1 MKKLIPFLIVISVL
15 VLSTAEKTFPQ
26 EESSLSINNTQYMG
40 NNTADPNDL
49 SGLPEARIITPEE
62 INLMTEVKRVK
73 QADDPSQLNR
83 LLDLESQLEALNPN
97 SVSKPSEY
105 YGGVVGKPFEGGNTF
120 SPEEIG
126 NVEIYN
132 SGSSQIS
139 AIATA
144 TEQRGTTAGRIW
156 TALAWRTT
164 ADHDTIRI
172 YYSDDGGVNWT
183 WYGWGHLGG
192 TDRLNRD
199 DMDMEII
206 ENDTGEKYIW
216 IVYGYRNNAGTGEW
230 RTGGL
235 IFQTPTFT
243 GGFFALSWPGVD
255 PGERYYGLRITSDN
269 ELYLN
274 SPFVYMVASFD
285 SVNGAIHDNSQK
297 TVRCTSPYTTT
308 PTFSYKTDRF
318 FYHTG
323 GASETLHSDIAYFQ
337 HNGADSIIVSY
348 SNVPTNTRIFFAK
361 SNITNGPG
369 GNGSGGIGGTNPTLH
384 KQYGRLASNGNDN
397 GRIVCVFREN
407 DSPWKIRYFR
417 TTNWGNFKSMING
430 GPLANTPSTSFQ
442 PDIVGVRGATTSYI
456 SFNVNSSPDSV
467 HFIKVA
473 LGYTKLSERMNSV
486 TSVSGVQGPKPGF
499 RYADGDSCFVI
510 YAPNGPFDVWAA
522 AGCSGPPVTVM
533 TPVLVA
539 PPDNA
544 IDVSINPTL
553 TWNSVPDATD
563 YHLRV
568 YLNNTTLVVDEPNVA
583 STSQSIGPLDYSS
596 MYTWEV
602 AANYSF
608 GTGPFAARFTFN
620 TMAAPTSVGVTSPNG
635 GEVWDIGTNQN
646 ITWTSTGVANAMIE
660 LSINNGASW
669 STVIAST
676 PSTGTY
682 NWLVP
687 PPASTQCLIRVSDAG
702 NPATNDVSDNVFT
715 INDPSGIEDE
725 FNGIP
730 DDFALLQNYPNPFNP
745 NTTIYYG
752 LPEESSVEL
761 IIYDV
766 LGNEIMK
773 YVEDQQ
779 AAGYHKINFDASGFI
794 SGIYF
799 YRLQAGDFA
808 ETKKMILMK

>member
-40 NNTADPNDL
+40 NNTADPNDV
-49 SGLPEARIITPEE
+49 SGMPEERVLTPQE
-62 INLMTEVKRVK
+62 INLMTEIKRIK
-73 QADDPSQLNR
+73 QADDRSQLNR
-83 LLDLESQLEALNPN
+83 LLELESELEALNPY
-97 SVSKPSEY
+97 SISKLGEY
-105 YGGVVGKPFEGGNTF
+105 QGGVVGKPFDAGNSFT
-120 SPEEIG
+120 PEDIG
-126 NVEIYN
+126 NIEIYN
-132 SGSSQIS
+132 SGSLQIS

-156 TALAWRTT
+156 TALALRTT
-164 ADHDTIRI
+164 AAHDTIRI
-172 YYSDDGGVNWT
+172 FYSDDGGVNWT

-216 IVYGYRNNAGTGEW
+216 ITYGYRNTAGTGEW

-235 IFQTPTFT
+235 IFQSPTFQ
-243 GGFFALSWPGVD
+243 GNFFALSWPGVD

-269 ELYLN
+269 ANYLTV
-274 SPFVYMVASFD
+274 PYVYMVASFD
-285 SVNGAIHDNSQK
+285 SVNGANHDNSQK

-318 FYHTG
+318 YYHTG
-323 GASETLHSDIAYFQ
+323 GASETLHADIAYFQ
-337 HNGADSIIVSY
+337 RNGADSIIVSY
-348 SNVPTNTRIFFAK
+348 SNIPDNTKIFFAK

-369 GNGSGGIGGTNPTLH
+369 GDGSGGIGGNTPTLH

-397 GRIVCVFREN
+397 GRIVCVFRVN
-407 DSPWKIRYFR
+407 NTPWQVRYFR
-417 TTNWGNFKSMING
+417 TINWGNFKSMING
-430 GPLANTPSTSFQ
+430 GPLAGNTPNTSYQ

-456 SFNVNSSPDSV
+456 SFRVDGSIDSV
-467 HFIKVA
+467 YLTKVA
-473 LGYTKLSERMNSV
+473 IGFTTLSSRMNSV

-568 YLNNTTLVVDEPNVA
+568 YLNNTTLVVDEPNVG
-583 STSQSIGPLDYSS
+583 STSLAIGPLDYLS

-620 TMAAPTSVGVTSPNG
+620 TMAAPPGV
-635 GEVWDIGTNQN
+635 EE
-646 ITWTSTGVANAMIE
+646 IT
-660 LSINNGASW
+660 
-669 STVIAST
+669 
-676 PSTGTY
+676 
-682 NWLVP
+682 
-687 PPASTQCLIRVSDAG
+687 
-702 NPATNDVSDNVFT
+702 
-715 INDPSGIEDE
+715 SGIPSE
-725 FNGIP
+725 FSLFN
-730 DDFALLQNYPNPFNP
+730 NYPNPFNP
-745 NTTIYYG
+745 ATTIYYA
-752 LPEESSVEL
+752 LQEASSVEL
-761 IIYDV
+761 IVYDV
-766 LGNEIMK
+766 LGNEFMK

-779 AAGYHKINFDASGFI
+779 AAGYHKVNFDATGFN

-799 YRLQAGDFA
+799 YQLQAGDFVD
-808 ETKKMILMK
+808 TKKMILLK